1 MRVFL
6 PTLIIIGTLFNISI
20 SKSND
25 YERLLEWGKNHSV
38 YISDKLAMNYTS
50 ENVKNFYLKEEVAK
64 NETLMI
70 IPKELLLNVDSALKL
85 FGTKTNKLY
94 EKYKKEK
101 FEFVNDFLNYR
112 IDQSFLAY
120 LMYSANKHKSEKNKL
135 YQFFKHFFNTF
146 ETNLDSFP
154 LFYNNEQFS
163 LLTSSLVGNEIF
175 QRHTLLDEEYSI
187 LDKKVL
193 PKGLDY
199 DEYLRYRTYTLDK
212 GNNITG
218 ACSLIPFVDMFD
230 IHPTKF
236 NLKLIFRMDEYGVKV
251 VARKKIKP
259 NRRLLLKVEK
269 MQNSNM
275 LVFHGETFKELENTV
290 NSFLVPYVSS
300 LYLTER
306 NLDQNLAKNDKIDLA
321 REKFYEEAMP
331 TYMEFSK
338 KIKEDGSPLSALY
351 IFKGNLKA
359 LRKKYDEVTTSQIH
373 KTFFTLKDIENIKRV
388 LSTEMRFY
396 DEKMKIIDVLI
407 DYTINNKT
415 KNESEFLKNEKDE
428 KDDKD
433 DEPDLDL

>member
-101 FEFVNDFLNYR
+101 FEFVNDFLQYR
-112 IDQSFLAY
+112 IQQSFLSY
-120 LMYSANKHKSEKNKL
+120 LMYSGNKHKSHKFYK
-135 YQFFKHFFNTF
+135 YFQYFFNTF
-146 ETNLDSFP
+146 ETNLDNFP
-154 LFYNNEQFS
+154 VFYNTEQFS

-175 QRHTLLDEEYSI
+175 QSKAIFDEEFSI
-187 LDKKVL
+187 LNQRVL
-193 PKGLDY
+193 SKGLDY
-199 DEYLRYRTYTLDK
+199 DEYLKYRTYTLSK
-212 GNNITG
+212 GKDINGLCT
-218 ACSLIPFVDMFD
+218 LIPFADMLD
-230 IHPTKF
+230 IHPTKY
-236 NLKLIFRMDEYGVKV
+236 NLKFQFDLDDYGVKV
-251 VARKKIKP
+251 VSTKKIKT
-259 NRRLLLKVEK
+259 NRMLMIKVET

-275 LVFHGETFKELENTV
+275 LIYYGKTFKELDNTV
-290 NSFLVPYVSS
+290 NSFLVPYISPQ
-300 LYLTER
+300 YLTER
-306 NLDQNLAKNDKIDLA
+306 NLDQSLAKNDKIDLA
-321 REKFYEEAMP
+321 HEKFYEEAMP

-338 KIKEDGSPLSALY
+338 KIKEDGSPLSALR
-351 IFKGNLKA
+351 IFMGNLKA

-373 KTFFTLKDIENIKRV
+373 KAFFTLKDIENVKRI
-388 LSTEMRFY
+388 LNLEMRFY
-396 DEKMKIIDVLI
+396 DEKMKVIDVLI
-407 DYTINNKT
+407 DYTIKNNT
-415 KNESEFLKNEKDE
+415 KKKD
-428 KDDKD
+428 DDKD
-433 DEPDLDL
+433 DDKYEKEPDLDL